1 MNAQLLKESNN
12 EKIVAPI
19 IRNLKPKLNI
29 KAKLNINTIGSIEE
43 RKLYIIELE
52 SYFKKNKNNLSKESV
67 EKIGKNTLRILDSND
82 PFDSEIIDLAPVI
95 YQYLDE
101 DTLDRY
107 ENLKQNLKNENYI
120 FVGQN
125 LIISE
130 STESLPKQSDL
141 INSYHIVQTG
151 ENLTEISN
159 KYDLKVI
166 DLIDINNLNN
176 PNSIKVGQKL
186 TIRKKNTINTEKY
199 ETTENK
205 KNNDLI
211 ELDKKIY
218 GPISIQSK
226 SYKNIKGRKVLNVLN
241 QENKK
246 LILSINCDKNE
257 LDVRIP
263 GRKWMG
269 SKPAKEEFENNLIN
283 DFC

>member
-1 MNAQLLKESNN
+1 MKFAFLVIAILINFFNHSLIKSEEIFSAKNKIENFAKKKSIN
-12 EKIVAPI
+12 EEKTEIKKIHIVKSGDTLSSISKLYSVNKDLI
-19 IRNLKPKLNI
+19 IKLN
-29 KAKLNINTIGSIEE
+29 KL
-43 RKLYIIELE
+43 K
-52 SYFKKNKNNLSKESV
+52 
-67 EKIGKNTLRILDSND
+67 D
-82 PFDSEIIDLAPVI
+82 
-95 YQYLDE
+95 
-101 DTLDRY
+101 
-107 ENLKQNLKNENYI
+107 ENYI

-130 STESLPKQSDL
+130 STENLTKQSDL
-141 INSYHIVQTG
+141 INNYHIVQTG

-166 DLIDINNLNN
+166 DLKEINNLKN
-176 PNSIKVGQKL
+176 PDSIKVGQKL
-186 TIRKKNTINTEKY
+186 IIRKKKTINSENH

-205 KNNDLI
+205 KNNDLL

-218 GPISIQSK
+218 GPIIIQSK
-226 SYKNIKGRKVLNVLN
+226 SYKDIKGRKVFNVLN

-269 SKPAKEEFENNLIN
+269 SKPAKEEFESNLIN

>member
-1 MNAQLLKESNN
+1 MKFAFLVIAIFINAFNQSLIKSEEKIFSVKNKIENIARKESITK
-12 EKIVAPI
+12 EKTELKKIHIVKSGDTISSISKFYSINKDLI
-19 IRNLKPKLNI
+19 IKLNNLK
-29 KAKLNINTIGSIEE
+29 
-43 RKLYIIELE
+43 
-52 SYFKKNKNNLSKESV
+52 
-67 EKIGKNTLRILDSND
+67 D
-82 PFDSEIIDLAPVI
+82 
-95 YQYLDE
+95 
-101 DTLDRY
+101 
-107 ENLKQNLKNENYI
+107 ENYI

-130 STESLPKQSDL
+130 STENLTKQSDL
-141 INSYHIVQTG
+141 INNYHIVQTG

-166 DLIDINNLNN
+166 DLKEINNLNN
-176 PNSIKVGQKL
+176 PDSIKVGQKL
-186 TIRKKNTINTEKY
+186 IIRKKNTINSVNY

-205 KNNDLI
+205 KNNDFL

-218 GPISIQSK
+218 GPLIIQNN
-226 SYKNIKGRKVLNVLN
+226 SYKNIKGRKVLKVLN

-246 LILSINCDKNE
+246 LILSINCDTNE

-269 SKPAKEEFENNLIN
+269 SKPAKAEFENNLIN